1 LRVSQSTVR
10 VRREVAESIS
20 IPGSTGRAKI
30 RSPWGVFLLAL
41 ITLGIYYLYWYYQAN
56 RELRDYGVGTSP
68 TTSLLALFPGGLVL
82 IPPFVS
88 WWRFFGRLREAEDRA
103 HVAGGTEQWIG
114 FILYVIAFFF
124 LPFELVYAQQ
134 HLNKLW
140 SSAAS
145 MPAAGETTPPA

>member
-1 LRVSQSTVR
+1 M
-10 VRREVAESIS
+10 AESVS
-20 IPGSTGRAKI
+20 IPGSGGRAKI
-30 RSPWGVFLLAL
+30 RHPWAVFFLAI

-68 TTSLLALFPGGLVL
+68 FTSLLALFPGGILV

-103 HVAGGTEQWIG
+103 GVANGADQWIG
-114 FILYVIAFFF
+114 FILYIVAFFF

-134 HLNKLW
+134 HLNRLW
-140 SSAAS
+140 SSAAAS
-145 MPAAGETTPPA
+145 PAAAEEPL

>member
-1 LRVSQSTVR
+1 
-10 VRREVAESIS
+10 VAESIS

-68 TTSLLALFPGGLVL
+68 TTSLLALFPGGLLL